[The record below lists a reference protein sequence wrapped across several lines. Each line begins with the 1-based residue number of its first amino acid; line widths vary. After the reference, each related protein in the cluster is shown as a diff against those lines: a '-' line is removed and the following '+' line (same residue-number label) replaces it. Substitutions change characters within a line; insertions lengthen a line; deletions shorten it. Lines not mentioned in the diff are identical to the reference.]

1 MVISEGAFKFLLGL
15 AYFWFL
21 GGCIT
26 ILRFAIPDII
36 SILRPKKEERE
47 K

>member
-26 ILRFAIPDII
+26 ILRYAIPEVIA
-36 SILRPKKEERE
+36 ILRPKKEESER
-47 K
+47 